1 MSLLLQALQKAAKN
15 RESVQPDLDVSRS
28 GLELEPGEIQPAEP
42 STGSSAPAFGDL
54 PAASAGAEGS
64 EPSPQQAAAVLGA
77 EAREPR
83 PRMLSG
89 FNLRPVPLFV
99 GAAAVFMLGYG
110 VYVYIAISNPGMLSG
125 APRGEDRQPRPLAV
139 RTAVSPGVPI
149 NGAPMPDILDAPPP
163 GLPAAA
169 PAQAAPPAP
178 GANPE
183 PAVAQDTPRAADE
196 SSSGVGPGETSAGA
210 RLSLSSADDL
220 SYPPAPTPRVPAA
233 RKRPEA
239 TPRERN
245 SSIELAQ
252 PERPKTRTARNVP
265 AVPVE
270 DRVKVQLTELPR
282 GIVAQIEEAW
292 GHAQR
297 GRLAEAEAGYESV
310 LALDQRNIDALLG
323 LASIA
328 WRQGRTERAGEY
340 YGRVLELD
348 PQNAAAHSGMI
359 GLVGSSDPV
368 ASETRLREMIS
379 REPSGQLYFTLGNL
393 HATQSQWAQAQRAY
407 FQAFQTEPGN
417 PDYAFNLAV
426 SLDRLGQPKPA
437 LQFYRKA
444 VELSLAQGRAGFD
457 QKAAVA
463 RIGQLAPVED
473 GTQ

>member
-15 RESVQPDLDVSRS
+15 RESVQTDSDVSRS
-28 GLELEPGEIQPAEP
+28 GLDLEPGEIQPAEP
-42 STGSSAPAFGDL
+42 STGSAAPAFGDL
-54 PAASAGAEGS
+54 PATSMGAEGS
-64 EPSPQQAAAVLGA
+64 EPSPQQAAAVLDA

-99 GAAAVFMLGYG
+99 GAAAVFALGYG
-110 VYVYIAISNPGMLSG
+110 VYVYIAIFNPGMLSG
-125 APRGEDRQPRPLAV
+125 APRDENRQPRPLAV

-149 NGAPMPDILDAPPP
+149 SGAPMPDILDAPPP
-163 GLPAAA
+163 GSPAAA
-169 PAQAAPPAP
+169 PAQTAPSAP
-178 GANPE
+178 GAHQE
-183 PAVAQDTPRAADE
+183 PAVAQNTPKAAEE
-196 SSSGVGPGETSAGA
+196 SSPSVGPGETSAGA

-220 SYPPAPTPRVPAA
+220 SNLPAPTLRVPAA

-239 TPRERN
+239 IPREQN
-245 SSIELAQ
+245 SSVEPAR
-252 PERPKTRTARNVP
+252 PERPKIRAAGNVP

-270 DRVKVQLTELPR
+270 DRVKVQPTELPR
-282 GIVAQIEEAW
+282 GLVARIEEAW

-297 GRLAEAEAGYESV
+297 GRLAEAEAAYESV

-393 HATQSQWAQAQRAY
+393 HASQSQWAQAQRAY

-426 SLDRLGQPKPA
+426 SLDRLGQSKPA

-444 VELSLAQGRAGFD
+444 MELSLAQGRAGFD

-463 RIGQLAPVED
+463 RIGQLAPLED